1 MRWAPEGRLNTL
13 NQRAERRDR
22 QQLASEQAPT
32 SWFQRERFGCLMAS
46 CCVLRE
52 QASELSQARA
62 GVEKLRNLGTDWN
75 LAYGFSYEC
84 KGRNDVNSTYNIVP
98 LRLVSTLCLGSGPWG
113 GLKRP
118 TKGPPA
124 LPGHFGRLLEVNYF
138 TRPDP
143 ASRKRAGI
151 TPRDIVQ
158 RFKLGGRT
166 PRYER
171 ISGVS

>member
-1 MRWAPEGRLNTL
+1 MGSRGPAKYPQSACRAARPPAARIRASTHLMVPTRALRLSHGFML
-13 NQRAERRDR
+13 SLERAGERA
-22 QQLASEQAPT
+22 LSE
-32 SWFQRERFGCLMAS
+32 
-46 CCVLRE
+46 
-52 QASELSQARA
+52 ARA
-62 GVEKLRNLGTDWN
+62 GVEQLRNLGTDWN

-124 LPGHFGRLLEVNYF
+124 LPGHFWRLLEDEHF
-138 TRPDP
+138 TRPIP
-143 ASRKRAGI
+143 VSRKRAGI
-151 TPRDIVQ
+151 TPRDPAQ
-158 RFKLGGRT
+158 QFKVGGRT

-171 ISGVS
+171 ISVVS